1 MKHYSSVTLHVSPKK
16 PISSEKLK
24 IVSTKIQISI
34 KKKIPE
40 RFDQKIIEAIHFW
53 NGFNDKSAQT
63 DCSKEMRVPVLKGL
77 KHLNSVLELRNW
89 NLTGLPNF

>member
-1 MKHYSSVTLHVSPKK
+1 MFEPFQDWNPHFFVT
-16 PISSEKLK
+16 
-24 IVSTKIQISI
+24 ISI
-34 KKKIPE
+34 GEIENNFHKNTNFHLKKNPE
-40 RFDQKIIEAIHFW
+40 QFDQKKIEAIHFW

-89 NLTGLPNF
+89 NLTG